1 MNEPNAHSVPTI
13 TPPESTDAAVPPP
26 TLAEVLRKR
35 IANAAAPLKYSDLKR
50 DLKRAKKQT
59 KEAFES
65 EIRHLVDEE
74 ILAGLAFEYPAKK
87 PTDPPL
93 YGSTPYRSPNDRP
106 AVSKAILGAAG
117 SPRKQAELIKAAL
130 GATKADKEFV
140 GFVVNDLI
148 TSEQLHAHPG
158 KKPTDPPLYG
168 STPYRSPND
177 RPAVTEAMLGHAVA
191 PRKLA
196 DLIKAAL
203 KATKAEKEFVGIV
216 ANELITSEKLHAH
229 PAKKPTDP
237 PLYGS
242 TPYRPPNDRLAV
254 AEALLAAAAVPRKLA
269 VLIKEVTGATKA
281 DKEFVHTVVNE
292 LIAAAQLHD
301 RGNGKLYGRE
311 KPLPPDPFGSKKSKT
326 ALAKLTEAARKLM
339 AATGV
344 AMEEILQRLQATLR
358 EEPTTPLTPAQ

>member
-35 IANAAAPLKYSDLKR
+35 IADAAAPLKYSDLKR

-74 ILAGLAFEYPAKK
+74 IRAGLAFEYPAKK

-93 YGSTPYRSPNDRP
+93 YGSTPYRSPNDR
-106 AVSKAILGAAG
+106 S
-117 SPRKQAELIKAAL
+117 
-130 GATKADKEFV
+130 
-140 GFVVNDLI
+140 
-148 TSEQLHAHPG
+148 
-158 KKPTDPPLYG
+158 
-168 STPYRSPND
+168 
-177 RPAVTEAMLGHAVA
+177 AVTEAMLGHAVA

-242 TPYRPPNDRLAV
+242 TPYRPPNDRPAV

-311 KPLPPDPFGSKKSKT
+311 KPLQPDPFGSKKSKT

-344 AMEEILQRLQATLR
+344 ALEEILQRLQVSLR
-358 EEPTTPLTPAQ
+358 EEPTTPLTPAQVPAAHPTLHTPQPYGQPEFTFETEAQNGNMPTVGG